1 MKYDR
6 STQERWYL
14 YGKSAGLGTGGT
26 NVEVGSGWRMVP
38 SAEVVK
44 GGESVKWPRLCVGA
58 LWHGV
63 TWCNL
68 KSYCYVAGGCLL
80 SLSLRNSGFHDLLRD
95 RISSLLILSGCISI
109 SIASL
114 MMRSM

>member
-1 MKYDR
+1 
-6 STQERWYL
+6 
-14 YGKSAGLGTGGT
+14 
-26 NVEVGSGWRMVP
+26 MVQ
-38 SAEVVK
+38 SAEVVM
-44 GGESVKWPRLCVGA
+44 GGESVKGPRLCGVA

-63 TWCNL
+63 AWCNL

-80 SLSLRNSGFHDLLRD
+80 YLSLCNSGFHDLPRD
-95 RISSLLILSGCISI
+95 RLSSRLISSGCISI